1 MPESSKLSKSIRP
14 KEAQN
19 NVCVV
24 SHKLKLDREGKHDFF
39 VNCDMV
45 IIYSILLGKFSE
57 GKAMIDLYHNLI
69 IVILICHLKGEIFIL
84 LLGISLFGKLKN
96 FITDIQSWA
105 WFTILEPMHLEFLFC
120 DFPIVAL
127 SSPILG

>member
-1 MPESSKLSKSIRP
+1 MVSKDLRALCKLCEGLLTALPEKLPNMHRPQNLVNSLMPESSKLSKSIRP

-24 SHKLKLDREGKHDFF
+24 SHKLKLDRDGKHDFS
-39 VNCDMV
+39 VHCDMV

-69 IVILICHLKGEIFIL
+69 IVILICHLKGEIVIL
-84 LLGISLFGKLKN
+84 NNYSH
-96 FITDIQSWA
+96 TW
-105 WFTILEPMHLEFLFC
+105 
-120 DFPIVAL
+120 V
-127 SSPILG
+127 